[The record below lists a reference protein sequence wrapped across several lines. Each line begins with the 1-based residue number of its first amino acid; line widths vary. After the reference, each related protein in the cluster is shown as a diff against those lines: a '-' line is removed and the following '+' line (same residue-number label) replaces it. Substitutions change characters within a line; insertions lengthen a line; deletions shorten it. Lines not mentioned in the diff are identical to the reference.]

1 MLVVPFDP
9 ARWIT
14 NDEPFTAR
22 DLRSALW
29 LSAGDVSKAAKRLA
43 VSTARVRAF
52 TDKSPW
58 IQRELYEAR
67 ERILD
72 KTEEVLF
79 EASFS
84 DDPKRRDSVARYILT
99 KSQTGRARLHA
110 LTEHL
115 RPETN
120 GGVVDIRWVE

>member
-1 MLVVPFDP
+1 MSRLPPATCVPP
-9 ARWIT
+9 CG
-14 NDEPFTAR
+14 
-22 DLRSALW
+22 SALVTFRRLPNAW
-29 LSAGDVSKAAKRLA
+29 PFRLLAYALSP
-43 VSTARVRAF
+43 T
-52 TDKSPW
+52 SPRGF
-58 IQRELYEAR
+58 QRELYEAR